1 MCIRNP
7 SVIVYIVCVILCTM
21 LNNVVMALK
30 SVDESISLSE
40 VREAVKPHA
49 TLSSMDSRC
58 NTERQKGV
66 DSSEGRLA

>member
-1 MCIRNP
+1 
-7 SVIVYIVCVILCTM
+7 M

-30 SVDESISLSE
+30 PVDESISLSE

-58 NTERQKGV
+58 NTERHKGV
-66 DSSEGRLA
+66 DASEGRLA

>member
-7 SVIVYIVCVILCTM
+7 SVIVHIVCVILCTM

-30 SVDESISLSE
+30 PVDESISFS
-40 VREAVKPHA
+40 VREEVKPHA

-66 DSSEGRLA
+66 DASEARLA